1 MTWLRSAMRRLATA
15 RVPAL
20 GLGLLVFVTAFAFA
34 AAPRVLDI
42 VADRTLHSELG
53 TATPVAG
60 NLELTQVDNIPAS
73 GTGSPFDGVR
83 ARGEALAAQLPSA
96 VSRVIVGRSAVADSA
111 RWTVEAPLAEPAT
124 VTFRFQDGAAG
135 RIDLTAG
142 RSPTGEV
149 STEADPKPPAGTS
162 GGSAPSTMTVF
173 EGALSEDAAA
183 LLGVGLGDVVP
194 LGLDQTDTLARLGYA
209 PRTRWAVRVVG
220 LLRARDP
227 SDVFWYGENGIVH
240 PSTRVFGPSLAIN
253 DVRVLVDPAAY
264 GPMAAQSEAAGLPM
278 RYHWRSFVDPGAIS
292 MADTGPLAG
301 ALRQAESIF
310 PRSASATAT
319 PGTTRMTSD
328 LAALLD
334 DSRTRWSFAVTVMA
348 AGAAGAAAMAMASLG
363 LVALLAARR
372 RRASVAAWRTR
383 GASTAQVLRA
393 TLGEGLVC
401 GIPAA
406 MLATGLA
413 IVLIPGSQPATSIAA
428 GTAVVIA
435 AALAVGFLEIP
446 PALGPKGSARAGQG
460 AGPADGVAGGGAA
473 TSRRLAA
480 EIVVVVLAVSAIVLL
495 RGREADAAVAAVA
508 GAGARVPRGGPGA
521 ASGGGVTVN
530 PLLALAPTLVAFAA
544 ALVVVRLIPVA
555 LRGVAW
561 ASARRR
567 DLVATLAMRRAARQ
581 GGSTA
586 VVLVLF
592 ACTAITTFAAVTVQ
606 TLDQGADVVAWQQT
620 GADYHL
626 LSTLGSL
633 PPVLVTG
640 SLPGVTAKAPAIRGT
655 AGVATDLGGYDLLA
669 VSMPAYAP
677 LIAGTPGDPGVPAE
691 MLEPDP
697 ASLPVVLSPALATR
711 TGVTRIGQPFR
722 LMFQNHPVSAHLAA
736 LRDWWP
742 TLQPNGTFI
751 VVSLDQLTGFIPV
764 GLPTPTDEFLAA
776 PADGGDALLATLG
789 TSGPGVTLVS
799 RTDVAAAIRDR
810 PVNRAVEIVIL
821 GAVLIGTA
829 YAVLALITGL
839 VLAGSARSNEVGH
852 LRMLG
857 LGRRDPIA
865 LLALEYGPALAATL
879 IVAAGLG
886 IGLFVLLERSL
897 GLGVLLG
904 SPLEIPLALDPAVV
918 LLLLGIGLG
927 LTAISIA
934 LAGLLGSRGV
944 AASAIREGIE

>member
-20 GLGLLVFVTAFAFA
+20 GLGLLVFVTAFVFA
-34 AAPRVLDI
+34 AAPRILDI

-53 TATPVAG
+53 MATPVAG
-60 NLELTQVDNIPAS
+60 NLELTQVGNIPAS

-83 ARGEALAAQLPSA
+83 ASGAALGAQLPSA
-96 VSRVIVGRSAVADSA
+96 VARVIAGHSTLADSA
-111 RWTVEAPLAEPAT
+111 RWTVDAPLAEPAT
-124 VTFRFQDGAAG
+124 VTFRFQDGAAE
-135 RIDLTAG
+135 RVDITSG
-142 RSPTGEV
+142 RSPTGDV
-149 STEADPKPPAGTS
+149 STAPDPNPP
-162 GGSAPSTMTVF
+162 GGSPGDPASPTMTVF

-183 LLGVGLGDVVP
+183 LLGIGLGDVVP

-209 PRTRWAVRVVG
+209 PHTRWAVRVVG

-227 SDVFWYGENGIVH
+227 ADAFWYGENGILH
-240 PSTRVFGPSLAIN
+240 PSTRVFSPSLAIN
-253 DVRVLVDPAAY
+253 DVRVLVDQAAY
-264 GPMAAQSEAAGLPM
+264 APMAARSEAAGLPM
-278 RYHWRSFVDPGAIS
+278 RYHWRSFVDPGAIA
-292 MADTGPLAG
+292 MADTGALVG
-301 ALRQAESIF
+301 ALRQAELIF
-310 PRSASATAT
+310 PRSASAAAT
-319 PGTTRMTSD
+319 PGTTRMTTD
-328 LAALLD
+328 LAVLLA

-363 LVALLAARR
+363 LVALLGARR
-372 RRASVAAWRTR
+372 RRTSVAAWRTR
-383 GASTAQVLRA
+383 GASTPQVLRA
-393 TLGEGLVC
+393 TLGEGLACAVP
-401 GIPAA
+401 GAV
-406 MLATGLA
+406 LATGLA
-413 IVLIPGSQPATSIAA
+413 IALIPGTQPATSIAA

-435 AALAVGFLEIP
+435 AVLAVGLLEIP
-446 PALGPKGSARAGQG
+446 PALGPKGGARAGHG
-460 AGPADGVAGGGAA
+460 AGPGDGVARGGAA
-473 TSRRLAA
+473 TSRRLAT
-480 EIVVVVLAVSAIVLL
+480 EIVVLVLAISAIVLL
-495 RGREADAAVAAVA
+495 RGRDAAVAAVA
-508 GAGARVPRGGPGA
+508 TGAGARVPRGGPGA
-521 ASGGGVTVN
+521 VLGGGADLN

-544 ALVVVRLIPVA
+544 ALIVVRLVPVA

-620 GADYHL
+620 GADDHL

-633 PPVLVTG
+633 PPVLVNG
-640 SLPGVTAKAPAIRGT
+640 PLPGVTARAPAVRGT

-669 VSMPAYAP
+669 VAMPAYVP
-677 LIAGTPGDPGVPAE
+677 LVAGTPGDPGVPAE
-691 MLEPDP
+691 LLEPDP
-697 ASLPVVLSPALATR
+697 ASLPVVLSPALAGR

-722 LMFQNHPVSAHLAA
+722 LMFQNHPISAHLAG

-764 GLPTPTDEFLAA
+764 GLPAPTDEFLAV
-776 PADGGDALLATLG
+776 PAGGGDALLATLAP
-789 TSGPGVTLVS
+789 SGPGVTLVS

-810 PVNRAVEIVIL
+810 PVNRAVEIVML
-821 GAVLIGTA
+821 GAVLVGTA
-829 YAVLALITGL
+829 YAVLALIVGL
-839 VLAGSARSNEVGH
+839 VLAGSARLNEVGH

-865 LLALEYGPALAATL
+865 LLALEYGPVLGATL
-879 IVAAGLG
+879 VVAAGLG
-886 IGLFVLLERSL
+886 IGLFVLLESTL

-904 SPLEIPLALDPAVV
+904 SPLEIPLALDPAV
-918 LLLLGIGLG
+918 LLLVLGAGLG
-927 LTAISIA
+927 LIAISIA
-934 LAGLLGSRGV
+934 LASLLGSRGV